1 MKDGDELIP
10 MLKQLTSALTPDDE
24 EGLANSCEHFLLE
37 EYRSGRL
44 AERVLDI
51 VEMLYSTYKA
61 ITGLEAFDITCGK
74 RPISWE
80 ADDPLRPR
88 CCQNCNKRS
97 INLFNGKIFCDVIRE
112 QEGCG
117 KLHPLTDVCKHHKY
131 FSWKD

>member
-51 VEMLYSTYKA
+51 VEMLYSTFN
-61 ITGLEAFDITCGK
+61 ILTGLETCDITDY
-74 RPISWE
+74 RRHMSWVTE
-80 ADDPLRPR
+80 PDMGVDENRTD
-88 CCQNCNKRS
+88 
-97 INLFNGKIFCDVIRE
+97 LFAEEK
-112 QEGCG
+112 
-117 KLHPLTDVCKHHKY
+117 
-131 FSWKD
+131 